1 MLFLGFCIG
10 SDRYVLDMEQVEE
23 ILPYIGVRRLPGAPN
38 GVVGLI
44 NCRGLPVPMIDL
56 SLLALGRPSALVL
69 STRIVLIR
77 YPTKDGENH
86 LLALV
91 AERATDMLE
100 RDPSDFAPSGMEA
113 GTPPYLGPVASD
125 DRGLVQWV
133 RAEALLSDDIRE
145 TLFRQVAMSS

>member
-1 MLFLGFCIG
+1 MIRIPHESGRPVAVLGLG
-10 SDRYVLDMEQVEE
+10 NSGLTAARALAAS
-23 ILPYIGVRRLPGAPN
+23 GAD
-38 GVVGLI
+38 VWAWDDDAAKRTQLATT
-44 NCRGLPVPMIDL
+44 DL
-56 SLLALGRPSALVL
+56 YACDWTRPSALVL

-100 RDPSDFAPSGMEA
+100 RNPSDFTPSGMEA

-125 DRGLVQWV
+125 DKGLVQWV
-133 RAEALLSDDIRE
+133 KVEALLSDDIRD